1 LKLWICCSYTLDQA
15 HPRYHEFAKRVEA
28 TRNKQIINFFR
39 YGFGIHHAG
48 MIRPHRTLVEK
59 LFEVG
64 LIRVLSCTSTLAW
77 GVNLPAYAVIIKGT
91 EIYADG
97 NYIDL
102 SVLDVQQIFGR
113 AGRPQ
118 YDTSG
123 EATVLNFFPL
133 WFFGDFR
140 LIDGN
145 SSRNGL

>member
-1 LKLWICCSYTLDQA
+1 
-15 HPRYHEFAKRVEA
+15 
-28 TRNKQIINFFR
+28 
-39 YGFGIHHAG
+39 